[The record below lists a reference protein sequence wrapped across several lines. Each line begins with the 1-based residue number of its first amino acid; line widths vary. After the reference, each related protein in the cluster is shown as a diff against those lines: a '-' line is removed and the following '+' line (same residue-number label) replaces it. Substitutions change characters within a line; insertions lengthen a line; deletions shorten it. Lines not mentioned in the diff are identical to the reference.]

1 MTKIQ
6 TALTVRKYPQQVAGI
21 GTKGALVKV
30 VMDTKGKVS
39 FEGFSKRAEEI
50 CRGTS
55 LMEYYFRR
63 QQWQTNQ

>member
-1 MTKIQ
+1 
-6 TALTVRKYPQQVAGI
+6 
-21 GTKGALVKV
+21 
-30 VMDTKGKVS
+30 MDTKGKVS

-55 LMEYYFRR
+55 LMGYYFRR